1 MKRPQYNPNRY
12 GCVLKFRKDAT
23 PEQIA
28 KALNSIKEILEV
40 PSHGVEYRKNNDGS
54 ATPVQIPFRWSQ
66 IVNKYDDRH
75 GDPVFYIA

>member
-1 MKRPQYNPNRY
+1 MPKPQYIPNRY

-28 KALNSIKEILEV
+28 KALNSIKAIIEV
-40 PSHGVEYRKNNDGS
+40 PEHGVESRNNTDGTVS
-54 ATPVQIPFRWSQ
+54 YVTVPFRWSQ